1 MRTSLCLRGMWG
13 TLLAVPVMVWAQWA
27 QLMAPPPGTPSQP
40 PPAAPTPSVAAPAA
54 LPESAK
60 EGIRLA
66 QQHCPSD
73 GFDKEG
79 CDKAIRLLQEVART
93 DPDNADVQL
102 ALAQAYWNSSY
113 RESPQA
119 RTRGELRQR
128 ALGIYQKLV
137 DRDVKDAR
145 PYWELSLRQKNETQ
159 RLPLLKRTVALN
171 PKHPQANKDLAQAEL
186 AEGNVD
192 AAVSSY
198 QKHLEVSPYRDSQDA
213 MDHLAFAKRLEGVG
227 RPDAAERVAE
237 RVSGLVEG
245 ERRATRCEIWR
256 SVDPKLYQGNT
267 QVAQRVRALLPYCT
281 RTEDLE
287 RAAELERQGR
297 VDEAIE
303 AAKRQVAE
311 NPKPEGSYVLLE
323 RLYQRKGQSAQAAE
337 VAVRQL
343 EEDGDA
349 HERCERFRTLAPAT
363 VRAMS
368 KERVRALRRACR
380 MPE

>member
-1 MRTSLCLRGMWG
+1 MTSLSLRGVWLS
-13 TLLAVPVMVWAQWA
+13 LLAVPVLVWAQVA
-27 QLMAPPPGTPSQP
+27 APTPTAPPQP
-40 PPAAPTPSVAAPAA
+40 PSAAPTPSVAAPAA
-54 LPESAK
+54 LSSSAK

-66 QQHCPSD
+66 QEHCPSD

-79 CDKAIRLLQEVART
+79 CDKAIGLLQEAART
-93 DPDNADVQL
+93 DPENTDVQL
-102 ALAQAYWNSSY
+102 ALAQAYWNTSY
-113 RESPQA
+113 REAPQA

-137 DRDVKDAR
+137 DRNVKDAR

-192 AAVSSY
+192 AAVESY

-213 MDHLAFAKRLEGVG
+213 MDHLRFAKRLEGMG
-227 RPDAAERVAE
+227 RTDAAAQVADK
-237 RVSGLVEG
+237 VSGLVQG

-256 SVDPKLYQGNT
+256 SVDPKLYQANT
-267 QVAQRVRALLPYCT
+267 KVAQKVQALLPYCT
-281 RTEDLE
+281 RTEDME

-297 VDEAIE
+297 VDEAID

-311 NPKPEGSYVLLE
+311 NPKPEGAHVLLE
-323 RLYQRKGQSAQAAE
+323 RLYQRKGQTAQAAE
-337 VAVRQL
+337 VAARQL
-343 EEDGDA
+343 EEDPDA

-363 VRAMS
+363 MRAMP
-368 KERVRALRRACR
+368 KERVEALRRECKL
-380 MPE
+380 PE